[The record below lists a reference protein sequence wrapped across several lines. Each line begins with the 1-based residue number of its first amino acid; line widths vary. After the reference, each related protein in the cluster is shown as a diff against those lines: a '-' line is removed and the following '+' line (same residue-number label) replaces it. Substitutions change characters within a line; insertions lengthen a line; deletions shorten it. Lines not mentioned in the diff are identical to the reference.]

1 MIKAIDY
8 EKIFALGIKLDE
20 TERPVKI
27 YVPPELSKMIKHELS
42 YIFQDDITFV
52 KDQSDI
58 NNSLVD
64 EPSDSI
70 TIFSEADNF
79 VANREF
85 EKSVEVALTASD
97 EHDTPII
104 KLYNNLIGL
113 AISRGAS
120 DLHIDPSETKLSI
133 RVRIDGVITTLAELD
148 HRVAQMLIA
157 RIKLLGN
164 LDITERRRP
173 QDGRMTVRNRGTQID
188 VRIAALPVQD
198 GERIVL
204 RFFSSQIGQ
213 VDLNET
219 SLLQCHKA
227 EILRAVS
234 KQSGLIL
241 VCGPTGS
248 GKTTTIYSILNSLR
262 RRGLNI
268 MTIEDPIEI
277 KLDHVVQSQVNE
289 DVNFSFS
296 EGLKS
301 LLRNDPDVIVVGEI
315 RDGET
320 AQIAVRAAMTGHL
333 VISTV
338 HANSPLGAIKR
349 LMNLGADKSLL
360 ADSLLGVFSQRLVR
374 LYCKTCQSVSI
385 LNEAHSSSLPTHFDG
400 CEQCYFTGFQGRQ
413 PVMSHLAVDEDIRHK
428 IETGQTIPRVEDTM
442 YHEAHAL
449 HLAGEIPFF
458 EVLRVQNN

>member
-1 MIKAIDY
+1 MIEAIDY

-27 YVPPELSKMIKHELS
+27 YVQPELSKMIKHELS
-42 YIFQDDITFV
+42 YIFQDDIAFV

-97 EHDTPII
+97 EHDTPMI

-113 AISRGAS
+113 SISSGAS

-133 RVRIDGVITTLAELD
+133 RVRIDGVITTLAELY

-173 QDGRMTVRNRGTQID
+173 QDGRMTVRNRGTKID

-213 VDLNET
+213 FDLNKT

-234 KQSGLIL
+234 KQYGLIL
-241 VCGPTGS
+241 VCGPTG
-248 GKTTTIYSILNSLR
+248 
-262 RRGLNI
+262 
-268 MTIEDPIEI
+268 
-277 KLDHVVQSQVNE
+277 
-289 DVNFSFS
+289 
-296 EGLKS
+296 
-301 LLRNDPDVIVVGEI
+301 
-315 RDGET
+315 
-320 AQIAVRAAMTGHL
+320 
-333 VISTV
+333 
-338 HANSPLGAIKR
+338 
-349 LMNLGADKSLL
+349 
-360 ADSLLGVFSQRLVR
+360 
-374 LYCKTCQSVSI
+374 
-385 LNEAHSSSLPTHFDG
+385 
-400 CEQCYFTGFQGRQ
+400 
-413 PVMSHLAVDEDIRHK
+413 
-428 IETGQTIPRVEDTM
+428 
-442 YHEAHAL
+442 
-449 HLAGEIPFF
+449 
-458 EVLRVQNN
+458 